1 MTGFREPTQE
11 EMSVVAWRLA
21 ELRRVFAVWSDNYDD
36 DEFDLLWFAFYE
48 DCDEPVMASAAPYA
62 VGNSLVKKD
71 GFRWVMVPSGG
82 SWHHGVAHPLLA
94 EPIDLLA
101 LEGDGWYRPEVD
113 DEPPRPGEAALDSR
127 DFIKLAV
134 EWRRVAGAD
143 TPLPKGSFFEVEQQV
158 ARARVFGF
166 AAGRSP

>member
-1 MTGFREPTQE
+1 MTDFREPTRE
-11 EMSVVAWRLA
+11 EMSVVTRQLA

-36 DEFDLLWFAFYE
+36 EFDLLWFAYYE
-48 DCDEPVMASAAPYA
+48 GCDEAVMASAAPYA

-71 GFRWVMVPSGG
+71 DFRWVMVPADD
-82 SWHHGVAHPLLA
+82 SWHHGVANPLLA

-101 LEGDGWYRPEVD
+101 LEGGSWYRPEAD

-134 EWRRVAGAD
+134 EWRRVAGTDA
-143 TPLPKGSFFEVEQQV
+143 PLPKGSFFAVEQQV

-166 AAGRSP
+166 VAGRSAR